1 VREIDAEGLLVS
13 PGYVDIH
20 THYDDQVTWA
30 PYITPSIW
38 HGVTTVV
45 MGNCGVGFAL
55 AEANQQDWLISLMEG
70 AEHIPGTALAE
81 GIKWEWESFPQYLDT
96 IDKPPG
102 AIDVIAQV
110 PHGALRDKVMGKRG
124 ADHAARHTPEE
135 IETRCRLAREAI
147 AADAVGFSRSRT
159 KNPRTKDGKFIGLA
173 VWGRPCLS
181 RPRIPMT
188 GYWLSVSSFTAASAA
203 RAW

>member
-1 VREIDAEGLLVS
+1 MRENDAEGLLVI
-13 PGYVDIH
+13 PGCVDIH
-20 THYDDQVTWA
+20 TDYDDQVTWA
-30 PYITPSIW
+30 AYITPSIW

-55 AEANQQDWLISLMEG
+55 AEANQQDWLISPMEG
-70 AEHIPGTALAE
+70 AEYIPSTALAE
-81 GIKWEWESFPQYLDT
+81 GIKWEWESFPQHLDS
-96 IDKPPG
+96 IDKPPR

-135 IETRCRLAREAI
+135 IETRCRLAREAV
-147 AADAVGFSRSRT
+147 AADFVGFSRSRT

-173 VWGRPCLS
+173 VRGRPCLR

-188 GYWLSVSSFTAASAA
+188 GYWLSDSAFTAASAA